1 VATSHSLSSDA
12 RTCSKKAQRN
22 HKRFVGSL
30 RAKNISF
37 NNRFALNLL
46 HKLMRSLLLHL
57 ASLSALQVH
66 SFPLAHQATQRQLLH
81 STRMAS
87 DKSDSTA
94 ASSEATTGSN
104 FVPEPVKA
112 VWDAINGVWQGSKA
126 ARDEHDLPN
135 PLWVFGY
142 GSLCWKPETN
152 WLGYV
157 LAFCSRCNCSDFR
170 CEQTCR

>member
-1 VATSHSLSSDA
+1 MACMHPCSSM
-12 RTCSKKAQRN
+12 
-22 HKRFVGSL
+22 L
-30 RAKNISF
+30 RMHASFAHRSNPAISVSITVCCF
-37 NNRFALNLL
+37 CTQ
-46 HKLMRSLLLHL
+46 LMRSLLLHL
-57 ASLSALQVH
+57 ASLSALQVR
-66 SFPLAHQATQRQLLH
+66 SFPLAHQATQRQP
-81 STRMAS
+81 TRMAS

-94 ASSEATTGSN
+94 ASSGATTGSN
-104 FVPEPVKA
+104 LVPEPVKA